1 MNSLILFLAQKL
13 FPIIPDTR
21 GFGAKRFLLR
31 LAGAR
36 IGKNVRICSSV
47 RIVGDGM
54 LSIGDNTWVGHQS
67 LISVS
72 EELTIGKNVNIAPRV
87 FIGTGTHEID
97 CNGPS
102 IAGKGVS
109 LPILIGDGAWLCAN
123 SCITA
128 GVSVGAKSIIAAGAV
143 VIKNVPDGELWGGV
157 PAKKIK
163 NLFEHI

>member
-1 MNSLILFLAQKL
+1 MNTLLLFVVQKL

-47 RIVGDGM
+47 RIVGNGI

-67 LISVS
+67 FISVS
-72 EELTIGKNVNIAPRV
+72 ETLTIGKDVNIAPRV
-87 FIGTGTHEID
+87 YIGTGTHEID
-97 CNGPS
+97 CNGTS

-109 LPILIGDGAWLCAN
+109 LPVRIGDGAWLCAN
-123 SCITA
+123 CCIIA
-128 GVSVGAKSIIAAGAV
+128 GVSVGKKSIIAAGAV
-143 VIKNVPDGELWGGV
+143 VIESVPDGELWGGV
-157 PAKKIK
+157 PAKKLRGLTG
-163 NLFEHI
+163 N